1 MRSILI
7 IIMVG
12 IATVLHAQ
20 IPKLLWNAGNETYLK
35 QNFSQGQIRPG
46 VYQFGVNVGDLDVLV
61 IPFGSKY
68 IVQYI
73 YGVWEKSYYT
83 REYIRLHKYGTFNIV
98 SADSNQLRF
107 GPFRAQFMNYEKSQK
122 GLIMYGDLLKNIPYH
137 KDTAVMGFYVSNIER
152 YYAEPELYE
161 LSTELKSP
169 DFFRKK
175 STHSLEIMHHTLYA
189 KYGQVFKLGGE
200 LDAYFRKKD
209 WYEPTLLQV
218 AEFFTDI
225 ERANLKLLEKEES
238 RRIPAGQESDERE

>member
-1 MRSILI
+1 MQRLFMLLFLS
-7 IIMVG
+7 VG
-12 IATVLHAQ
+12 SPVFAQ
-20 IPKLLWNAGNETYLK
+20 IPKLLLNATNETYVK
-35 QNFSQGQIRPG
+35 QNFTAGSIRPG

-98 SADSNQLRF
+98 SADSNLLRF

-122 GLIMYGDLLKNIPYH
+122 GLILYGDLLKNIPFH
-137 KDTAVMGFYVSNIER
+137 KDTAVLGFYVSNIER

-175 STHSLEIMHHTLYA
+175 SNHNLEIMHHTLYA

-225 ERANLKLLEKEES
+225 EKANLKLLEKEES
-238 RRIPAGQESDERE
+238 RRVPSGRESDERE